1 MEIFRRKATAEELA
15 QGEKEMREEQER
27 LRKER
32 FGEFLEQEDASVAR
46 SLMFEGLQP
55 EKLDEER
62 GEQVMDRILQE
73 QTALQEQLRERE
85 EAGFS
90 GPRGSEMPSPGQP
103 QPLFDEAQLKRLRE
117 LEMQA
122 PLLLRREPELQRPTW
137 MVDEEKRQQ
146 ELEQSRDYLKQQQM
160 RHLLLKDEEK
170 LLLNKKVKELEEE
183 NEKLQKS
190 NEMTRTE
197 NDVIAKENQKIA
209 KENED
214 MRRLLRRLVKND
226 GEGVTEESWVFEEEP
241 RFSTPEEEKKYLR
254 PDGGDSGK
262 EVPMKP
268 STTSGDPQEGAT
280 PMDLMM
286 KMMSTMQR
294 MVEKSEER
302 KEGEGKGEVEI
313 VRSGVIE
320 MPQLPEWSIESG
332 PLDMGDWLTQVQP
345 IMGDLTTSSNVWW
358 DLILQESKKWYLAHQ
373 ALGPMERLTHLP
385 SSSVELKD
393 VKWGRLERR
402 ATSLL
407 LSSLPP
413 SQREE
418 MIATKTLSPLGIV
431 SKLMVIYQPG
441 GLSEK
446 GIILRNLENPQ
457 EAASLSAALQ
467 SLRRWLQWKRRAEE
481 VGVALPDA
489 TILVR
494 GLNKITKRILESNK
508 ELNFRISLAKTTLM
522 VESVPQLGTVHQL
535 AEHLIAEVEQ
545 VVHLD
550 LRPKKEEGKAAVKRI
565 EMDGGSVKG
574 GGKGKED
581 SPTRKDEQCRFFLTD
596 GGCKKGKACG
606 WKHALD
612 DQRRCWSCGARDHY
626 SNACPR
632 AEKSG
637 GENEK
642 GFKGGAKGKDGK
654 GMSRMQKKEEERAE
668 ESGPQKESE
677 KEKASE
683 TSSEAET
690 MKGLLEEANKML
702 KGISA
707 RNADQDRLSVMQQQL
722 DELRKMKVLRLTKLI
737 KGPTQGLIDS
747 GATNPL
753 RGRKKDERLE
763 DLQEVWVTLAT
774 GEKVAMRMTKSGVMV
789 HEDEHVEPIIPMGL
803 ATEEL
808 GYEIVVK
815 EGKCRMFHPVR
826 GEVAV
831 EMKNGCPQVSKKIAL
846 KMIEEYEKK
855 NVKMKRVE
863 VQTGGERKWLEDFV
877 LAHPVLRE
885 LPEHVRQSLVDT
897 PSETLHG
904 LPDCN
909 RRRRKLLEEGF
920 VVYIYAGEKEGYS
933 LARAMKEVGG
943 DPRRLVEIDIL
954 REKASNDS
962 HDMLKSGGVYST
974 LLRASLNGL
983 VLAVITSPNCRTRSV
998 LRHYPLPQGRP
1009 RPVRSWEEPWG
1020 KKDLLP
1026 EEKRI
1031 TEEDDVL
1038 MWRSLMVYILSAEI
1052 NKMFGTGL
1060 VVRLGLEQPADPYH
1074 YMPQVVSFWR
1084 TSEWAALRWIYGLDE
1099 QTFNQSSW
1107 GGKAVKPTTFGGNL
1121 LLQLPEGET
1130 RVEGNEIVTSSK
1142 ELSRW
1147 APGFVREVGV
1157 QLQRQVMKGEVRMKK
1172 MSWEE
1177 HVHQGHTPFRRDC
1190 VVCQEAAARGR
1201 MHGKMLYPKA
1211 GVLSLDVSGP
1221 YVKGRD
1227 VEGEAKFMLIGAYTK
1242 LGPKED
1248 RRVEEKEEEV
1258 PEEELVPL
1266 LEVIDDDDAE
1276 EEEKNED
1283 EVEIDWDLGEDRE
1296 EKEGNQ
1302 PPSSGALGST
1312 EDVSRD
1318 AAKREVENP
1327 TEVEEREERE
1337 DPKIETIRVG
1347 VPISGKTKE
1356 EVLSAIAD
1364 IYLKLRIDGHYVHT
1378 IHTDQGREFVNRD
1391 LKAWMRARGIVHSTN
1406 SGEDPKA
1413 NGRAERSVGE
1423 SKSRVRRLLH
1433 AAGMTVDWWPFAL
1446 RFAMETDRLKRRG
1459 DSLRRIPGFGEKVV
1473 IRRRN
1478 WKTKLLEPTHETS
1491 TYLVPMLEAH
1501 GHCVLRE
1508 DGRTGVAPYVIK
1520 GVQKPE
1526 IESERTWIGF
1536 LEEADK
1542 DEMKERRRIRG
1553 KQPVQ
1558 LQESE
1563 EAIRL
1568 RRLLRE
1574 EAEMIDVDES
1584 KNSRMMFMKL
1594 DPIRKRMKKMEMED
1608 QEILQTKII
1617 SPHEMVRDI
1626 GLWDEAIRSEMK
1638 SLLEDKEA
1646 LRTLTSKEKEV
1657 LEGSGEEIEVVP
1669 SKLVITRKA
1678 GGRRKIRI
1686 VACGNYIPKKQEEDV
1701 FASGSDAVGVR
1712 VALKKASMEDWDGV
1726 SIDIKTAFLNAP
1738 LPGEG
1743 KKENVEEIERVAKV
1757 LIKPPPLLVKLKYV
1771 KEGDWWLALKAMYG
1785 LRQSPKVWGDHR
1797 DSILQG
1803 FEWKSGKKCRRLEQA
1818 LSEPNMWK
1826 VMEEQGEVAPTLK
1839 GLVMMYVDDA
1849 LILGGAEVV
1858 KEVVE
1863 KMREVWEISKPEW
1876 LGDEA
1881 PVRFLGMDLWK
1892 GNYGVFVSQ
1901 EAYIRD
1907 VLKRRGGEQGACSG
1921 IPITRD
1927 QAQRLEEPQG
1937 TTPTPE
1943 EVREAQKITGEV
1955 MWVLTRSRPDLMFV
1969 MSKMCQ
1975 NTLRNPTGVIQV
1987 GNQVLM
1993 YLRKTKDQGLMV
2005 SKNRGG
2011 VEVYTDSSYGPGGH
2025 DSQGAVLVTWGGSVI
2040 MWKSGRQTL
2049 APLSTAESE
2058 LQEGIEGMTMGDSC
2072 DVLIMEVEM
2081 SAYQKVLKVDNQA
2094 AVNLLTEPSGSWRTR
2109 HLRLRASHL
2118 RWRIG
2123 KMDWLIEAIP
2133 GEIQIA
2139 DIGTKALTITRLED
2153 LKKLMEMAKNP
2164 KDKGES
2170 CEEGD
2175 AGFQRKKDD
2184 KEGEDQGQRRLVFQR
2199 DQGLEEALRFILM
2212 AASISCGKSQ
2222 GHEERREVA
2231 DYLEMIVAL
2240 LLMMIGLVSILTRL
2254 MNWIKRCLRRT
2265 TRERELVPQR
2275 ALENSSLPEGL
2286 RRRPKS
2292 CEEDMEKA
2300 SSSTTNRN
2308 EGEYKKDEEHE
2319 KRNVVEEE
2327 GKKEEEKSTQKE
2339 DGGSEKG
2346 RSVGTSHGETALS
2359 EVSVSG
2365 TSFGGALARGS
2376 GTMTMNFATMGGV
2389 PSSSSGGDMGP
2400 RISIYITP
2408 YGTKFHNYLS
2418 CPSLRNSRRL
2428 QRSPFCMRCAQNP
2441 TNDQPFVVYSLGA
2454 NEMIHY
2460 SRNCP
2465 DATNCRGFARC
2476 GLCRNIDG

>member
-226 GEGVTEESWVFEEEP
+226 GEGVTEESWGFEEEP

-294 MVEKSEER
+294 MVEKSEEK

-385 SSSVELKD
+385 SSSAELKD

-606 WKHALD
+606 WKHTLD

-677 KEKASE
+677 KDKASE

-855 NVKMKRVE
+855 DVKMKRVE

-954 REKASNDS
+954 REKESNDS

-1074 YMPQVVSFWR
+1074 YMPHVVSFWR
-1084 TSEWAALRWIYGLDE
+1084 TSEWAALRRIYGLGE

-1130 RVEGNEIVTSSK
+1130 RVGGNEVVTSSK

-1157 QLQRQVMKGEVRMKK
+1157 QLQRQVMKGEVKMKK

-1248 RRVEEKEEEV
+1248 RRVEGKEEEV
-1258 PEEELVPL
+1258 PEE
-1266 LEVIDDDDAE
+1266 
-1276 EEEKNED
+1276 
-1283 EVEIDWDLGEDRE
+1283 G
-1296 EKEGNQ
+1296 
-1302 PPSSGALGST
+1302 
-1312 EDVSRD
+1312 
-1318 AAKREVENP
+1318 
-1327 TEVEEREERE
+1327 
-1337 DPKIETIRVG
+1337 
-1347 VPISGKTKE
+1347 
-1356 EVLSAIAD
+1356 
-1364 IYLKLRIDGHYVHT
+1364 
-1378 IHTDQGREFVNRD
+1378 
-1391 LKAWMRARGIVHSTN
+1391 
-1406 SGEDPKA
+1406 
-1413 NGRAERSVGE
+1413 
-1423 SKSRVRRLLH
+1423 
-1433 AAGMTVDWWPFAL
+1433 
-1446 RFAMETDRLKRRG
+1446 
-1459 DSLRRIPGFGEKVV
+1459 
-1473 IRRRN
+1473 
-1478 WKTKLLEPTHETS
+1478 
-1491 TYLVPMLEAH
+1491 
-1501 GHCVLRE
+1501 
-1508 DGRTGVAPYVIK
+1508 
-1520 GVQKPE
+1520 
-1526 IESERTWIGF
+1526 
-1536 LEEADK
+1536 
-1542 DEMKERRRIRG
+1542 
-1553 KQPVQ
+1553 
-1558 LQESE
+1558 
-1563 EAIRL
+1563 
-1568 RRLLRE
+1568 
-1574 EAEMIDVDES
+1574 
-1584 KNSRMMFMKL
+1584 
-1594 DPIRKRMKKMEMED
+1594 
-1608 QEILQTKII
+1608 
-1617 SPHEMVRDI
+1617 
-1626 GLWDEAIRSEMK
+1626 
-1638 SLLEDKEA
+1638 
-1646 LRTLTSKEKEV
+1646 
-1657 LEGSGEEIEVVP
+1657 
-1669 SKLVITRKA
+1669 
-1678 GGRRKIRI
+1678 
-1686 VACGNYIPKKQEEDV
+1686 
-1701 FASGSDAVGVR
+1701 
-1712 VALKKASMEDWDGV
+1712 
-1726 SIDIKTAFLNAP
+1726 
-1738 LPGEG
+1738 
-1743 KKENVEEIERVAKV
+1743 
-1757 LIKPPPLLVKLKYV
+1757 
-1771 KEGDWWLALKAMYG
+1771 
-1785 LRQSPKVWGDHR
+1785 
-1797 DSILQG
+1797 
-1803 FEWKSGKKCRRLEQA
+1803 
-1818 LSEPNMWK
+1818 
-1826 VMEEQGEVAPTLK
+1826 
-1839 GLVMMYVDDA
+1839 
-1849 LILGGAEVV
+1849 
-1858 KEVVE
+1858 
-1863 KMREVWEISKPEW
+1863 
-1876 LGDEA
+1876 
-1881 PVRFLGMDLWK
+1881 
-1892 GNYGVFVSQ
+1892 
-1901 EAYIRD
+1901 
-1907 VLKRRGGEQGACSG
+1907 
-1921 IPITRD
+1921 
-1927 QAQRLEEPQG
+1927 
-1937 TTPTPE
+1937 
-1943 EVREAQKITGEV
+1943 
-1955 MWVLTRSRPDLMFV
+1955 
-1969 MSKMCQ
+1969 
-1975 NTLRNPTGVIQV
+1975 
-1987 GNQVLM
+1987 
-1993 YLRKTKDQGLMV
+1993 
-2005 SKNRGG
+2005 
-2011 VEVYTDSSYGPGGH
+2011 
-2025 DSQGAVLVTWGGSVI
+2025 
-2040 MWKSGRQTL
+2040 
-2049 APLSTAESE
+2049 
-2058 LQEGIEGMTMGDSC
+2058 
-2072 DVLIMEVEM
+2072 
-2081 SAYQKVLKVDNQA
+2081 
-2094 AVNLLTEPSGSWRTR
+2094 
-2109 HLRLRASHL
+2109 
-2118 RWRIG
+2118 
-2123 KMDWLIEAIP
+2123 
-2133 GEIQIA
+2133 
-2139 DIGTKALTITRLED
+2139 
-2153 LKKLMEMAKNP
+2153 
-2164 KDKGES
+2164 
-2170 CEEGD
+2170 
-2175 AGFQRKKDD
+2175 
-2184 KEGEDQGQRRLVFQR
+2184 
-2199 DQGLEEALRFILM
+2199 
-2212 AASISCGKSQ
+2212 
-2222 GHEERREVA
+2222 
-2231 DYLEMIVAL
+2231 
-2240 LLMMIGLVSILTRL
+2240 
-2254 MNWIKRCLRRT
+2254 
-2265 TRERELVPQR
+2265 
-2275 ALENSSLPEGL
+2275 
-2286 RRRPKS
+2286 
-2292 CEEDMEKA
+2292 
-2300 SSSTTNRN
+2300 
-2308 EGEYKKDEEHE
+2308 
-2319 KRNVVEEE
+2319 
-2327 GKKEEEKSTQKE
+2327 
-2339 DGGSEKG
+2339 
-2346 RSVGTSHGETALS
+2346 VGTI
-2359 EVSVSG
+2359 V
-2365 TSFGGALARGS
+2365 
-2376 GTMTMNFATMGGV
+2376 
-2389 PSSSSGGDMGP
+2389 GGD
-2400 RISIYITP
+2400 
-2408 YGTKFHNYLS
+2408 
-2418 CPSLRNSRRL
+2418 RR
-2428 QRSPFCMRCAQNP
+2428 
-2441 TNDQPFVVYSLGA
+2441 
-2454 NEMIHY
+2454 
-2460 SRNCP
+2460 
-2465 DATNCRGFARC
+2465 
-2476 GLCRNIDG
+2476 